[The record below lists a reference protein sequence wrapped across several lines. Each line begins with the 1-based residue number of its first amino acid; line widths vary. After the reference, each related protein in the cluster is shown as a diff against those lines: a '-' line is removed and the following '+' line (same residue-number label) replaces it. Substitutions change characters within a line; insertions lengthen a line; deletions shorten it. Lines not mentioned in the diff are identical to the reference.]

1 MIIII
6 RERII
11 IYNIEYL
18 TLFVLI
24 VFTFAG
30 IVKGI
35 IGMGLP
41 TISLVVM
48 TLILDIE
55 TAITM
60 IVIPSFVTN
69 LWQALTGKH
78 LRDLIREFWFFLI
91 LSGLSVYIGTTLFF
105 KMSNNVSTLL
115 LALIIIFYSIIVLSG
130 KKISF
135 LNRNLFINKSVIFS
149 SNGIL
154 AGLTGTLIV
163 PGVFYFQSLNFKKEK
178 LLQALGIHFSILSLF
193 LGFSK
198 SYHKTIFDFE
208 ILFLSLAS
216 CVSAF
221 IGIFVGRVILK
232 RINEKMFRKIFLF
245 SLLIIGILIL
255 IKAYIN

>member
-1 MIIII
+1 
-6 RERII
+6 
-11 IYNIEYL
+11 
-18 TLFVLI
+18 
-24 VFTFAG
+24 
-30 IVKGI
+30 
-35 IGMGLP
+35 MGLP
-41 TISLVVM
+41 TISLVVL

-69 LWQALTGKH
+69 LWQAVRGKH
-78 LRDLIREFWFFLI
+78 LRELIREFWFFLI
-91 LSGLSVYIGTTLFF
+91 LSGLSVYVGTTLFF
-105 KMSNNVSTLL
+105 SVSNKVSTLL
-115 LALIIIFYSIIVLSG
+115 LALIIIFYSTMVLTG
-130 KKISF
+130 KNFSF
-135 LNRNLFINKSVIFS
+135 LNKILFINKSVIFS

-163 PGVFYFQSLNFKKEK
+163 PGVFYFQSLNFEKEK

-208 ILFLSLAS
+208 ILLLSLAS
-216 CVSAF
+216 CISAF
-221 IGIFVGRVILK
+221 MGMFVGRVILK
-232 RINEKMFRKIFLF
+232 SINERMFRKIFLF

-255 IKAYIN
+255 CKAYIN

>member
-1 MIIII
+1 
-6 RERII
+6 
-11 IYNIEYL
+11 
-18 TLFVLI
+18 
-24 VFTFAG
+24 
-30 IVKGI
+30 
-35 IGMGLP
+35 MGLP
-41 TISLVVM
+41 TISLVVL

-69 LWQALTGKH
+69 LWQAVTGKH
-78 LRDLIREFWFFLI
+78 LRELIREFWFYLI
-91 LSGLSVYIGTTLFF
+91 LSGLSVYVGTSLFF
-105 KMSNNVSTLL
+105 NMSNNVPTLL
-115 LALIIIFYSIIVLSG
+115 LALIIIFYSIMVLTG
-130 KKISF
+130 KTIPF
-135 LNRNLFINKSVIFS
+135 LNKHLFFSKSFIFS

-163 PGVFYFQSLNFKKEK
+163 PGVFYFQSLNFEKEK

-208 ILFLSLAS
+208 MLFLSSTS
-216 CVSAF
+216 CISAF
-221 IGIFVGRVILK
+221 IGMFIGRVILK
-232 RINEKMFRKIFLF
+232 KINERMFRKIFLF

-255 IKAYIN
+255 FKTYIN

>member
-1 MIIII
+1 M
-6 RERII
+6 
-11 IYNIEYL
+11 
-18 TLFVLI
+18 
-24 VFTFAG
+24 VFAFAG

-41 TISLVVM
+41 TISLVVL

-69 LWQALTGKH
+69 LWQAVTGKY
-78 LRDLIREFWFFLI
+78 LRELIREFWFYLI
-91 LSGLSVYIGTTLFF
+91 LSGLSVYVGTSLFF
-105 KMSNNVSTLL
+105 NMSNNVPTLL
-115 LALIIIFYSIIVLSG
+115 LALIIIFYSIMVLTG
-130 KKISF
+130 KTIPF
-135 LNRNLFINKSVIFS
+135 LNKHLFFSKSFIFS

-163 PGVFYFQSLNFKKEK
+163 PGVFYFQSLNFEKEK

-208 ILFLSLAS
+208 MLFLSSTS
-216 CVSAF
+216 CISAF
-221 IGIFVGRVILK
+221 IGMFIGRVILK
-232 RINEKMFRKIFLF
+232 KINERMFRKIFLF

-255 IKAYIN
+255 FKTYIN

>member
-1 MIIII
+1 
-6 RERII
+6 
-11 IYNIEYL
+11 
-18 TLFVLI
+18 
-24 VFTFAG
+24 
-30 IVKGI
+30 
-35 IGMGLP
+35 MGLP
-41 TISLVVM
+41 TISLVVL

-60 IVIPSFVTN
+60 IVIPSLVTN
-69 LWQALTGKH
+69 LWQAVTGKH

-91 LSGLSVYIGTTLFF
+91 ISGLSVYVGTSLFF
-105 KMSNNVSTLL
+105 NMSNNVPTLF
-115 LALIIIFYSIIVLSG
+115 LALTIIFYSIIVLTG
-130 KKISF
+130 KTFPF
-135 LNRNLFINKSVIFS
+135 LNRNLLNNKSFIFS

-154 AGLTGTLIV
+154 SGLTGTLIV
-163 PGVFYFQSLNFKKEK
+163 PGVFYFQSLNFEKEK

-221 IGIFVGRVILK
+221 IGMLLGRVILK
-232 RINEKMFRKIFLF
+232 RINEKMFKKIFQF

-255 IKAYIN
+255 FKAYIN